1 MGTRLNK
8 KLGWALTGLERDE
21 YGRLT
26 DPRVSIDAV
35 SRRVEDFAPL
45 YQEYLE
51 AMRDAERRGGDD
63 MQQSNAW
70 FDLMMSIEMLKAARE
85 QNDVF
90 DWPVTFR
97 SDAGRPDLLLIQP
110 VGYSGWSRYGDH
122 IDQQEEAML
131 HPGVEPRVVPMP
143 YGIYPFEGLY
153 MDSRNGHQVDSTA
166 KRTIDRL
173 LDQKDEDEDE
183 DKKEVRLKAANHLA
197 RTLGFGDAGQARQYL
212 APVVPP
218 DIRYVISWL
227 NLFNGPD
234 VWLQLRPVLYVY
246 WS

>member
-1 MGTRLNK
+1 MGIRLHK

-21 YGRLT
+21 HGRLT
-26 DPRVSIDAV
+26 DPRVSLDGA
-35 SRRVEDFAPL
+35 SRYVEDFAPL
-45 YQEYLE
+45 YLEYLE
-51 AMRDAERRGGDD
+51 ALRDAERRDGSD
-63 MQQSNAW
+63 MEQSEAW
-70 FDLMMSIEMLKAARE
+70 FDVMMSIEMVKAARE
-85 QNDVF
+85 KDGVL
-90 DWPVTFR
+90 DWPVTCR
-97 SDAGRPDLLLIQP
+97 SDAGLRDLLLIQP

-131 HPGVEPRVVPMP
+131 YPGIEPRVVPML

-153 MDSRNGHQVDSTA
+153 MDSRDGRKLDSTA
-166 KRTIDRL
+166 KRLVDRL
-173 LDQKDEDEDE
+173 L
-183 DKKEVRLKAANHLA
+183 KAAEKDDDKREDRLQAADHMA
-197 RTLGFGDAGQARQYL
+197 KSMGFENAGHAQEHV